1 MNNEEI
7 FIKANKALA
16 EGNYEEFIEYCA
28 EDIKWINVGGSIFN
42 RKTAILTYIS
52 SSYDGIT
59 FTTEDHIAEKDIV
72 IEFGQ
77 IVFENIDNEKESSYC
92 DIWKFKNGL
101 IIQIK
106 SFVI

>member
-7 FIKANKALA
+7 FMKANKALA

-28 EDIKWINVGGSIFN
+28 EDIKWINVGGNIFN
-42 RKTAILTYIS
+42 GKTEILTYIN
-52 SSYDGIT
+52 SSYDEIS
-59 FTTEDHIAEKDIV
+59 FTTEDHITEKDIV

-77 IVFENIDNEKESSYC
+77 IVFDNIDNQKESSYC
-92 DIWKFKNGL
+92 DIWKFENGL

>member
-28 EDIKWINVGGSIFN
+28 KDIKWINVGGSIFN
-42 RKTAILTYIS
+42 GKTEILQYIS
-52 SSYDGIT
+52 SSYDGIS
-59 FTTEDHIAEKDIV
+59 FTTEDHIKERDTV
-72 IEFGQ
+72 IEFGK
-77 IVFENIDNEKESSYC
+77 ITFENIENRKQRSYC

-101 IIQIK
+101 INQVK

>member
-16 EGNYEEFIEYCA
+16 EGKYEEFIEYCA
-28 EDIKWINVGGSIFN
+28 EDIKWINVGGSTFN
-42 RKTAILTYIS
+42 GKTEILKYIS
-52 SSYDGIT
+52 TFYDGIT
-59 FTTEDHIAEKDIV
+59 FTTEDHISEKDTV

-77 IVFENIDNEKESSYC
+77 IVFENIDNKKESSYC
-92 DIWKFKNGL
+92 DIWKFKKGL
-101 IIQIK
+101 IIQVK

>member
-7 FIKANKALA
+7 FIKANKALS
-16 EGNYEEFIEYCA
+16 EGNYGEFIEYCTD
-28 EDIKWINVGGSIFN
+28 DIKWINVGGSIFN
-42 RKTAILTYIS
+42 GKTEILKYIS
-52 SSYDGIT
+52 SSYDDIS
-59 FTTEDHIAEKDIV
+59 FTTEDHIAEKDTV

-77 IVFENIDNEKESSYC
+77 IVFENIDNKKENSYC

-101 IIQIK
+101 IIQVR

>member
-7 FIKANKALA
+7 FIKANNALA
-16 EGNYEEFIEYCA
+16 EDNYEEFTEYCA
-28 EDIKWINVGGSIFN
+28 EDIKWVNVGGTTFN
-42 RKTAILTYIS
+42 GKTEILEYIS
-52 SSYDGIT
+52 SSYNGIS
-59 FTTEDHIAEKDIV
+59 FTTEDHITEKDTV

-92 DIWKFKNGL
+92 DIWKFKDGM
-101 IIQIK
+101 IIQVR